1 MAADMKR
8 TAHLPAWKIKE
19 VEALI
24 EKIRQSR
31 VIGVVGLRD
40 LPAADLQ
47 QMRNDL
53 RDNIEIR
60 MVRNTIA
67 KRALKSSAPEIKQLA
82 DFVED
87 QSALIFSDENPFKL
101 YNMLKRSKRP
111 MLIKAGS
118 KSPKDIVIEPGET
131 TFSPG
136 PMVGKLQAAGIPAAI
151 KGGKVVI
158 NQQVTLIKGGE
169 VVSTKVA
176 DILKDMDIFPR
187 NVGIDLRGAY
197 EGGLIF
203 HANDLSLDLER
214 LLSQFGSAS
223 AKAFN
228 LAIEVGYAT
237 SQTVIPMLQIAQAKA
252 TSLVTELGIP
262 VPGMMEFVL
271 AKAVVD
277 AQIID
282 SLVSGAK
289 SVAQAPLSTAV
300 QVPKAKED
308 HDMEKKDAEED
319 AGVEGLSALFE

>member
-1 MAADMKR
+1 MAADIKR

-19 VEALI
+19 VETLV
-24 EKIRQSR
+24 EKIRQNR
-31 VIGVVGLRD
+31 VIGVVGVRD
-40 LPAADLQ
+40 LPAVDLQ

-53 RDNIEIR
+53 RDRIEIR

-67 KRALKSSAPEIKQLA
+67 KKALRGSAPEIERLA

-87 QSALIFSDENPFKL
+87 QSALIFSNENPFKL
-101 YNMLKRSKRP
+101 YSMLEKSKRP
-111 MLIKAGS
+111 MLIKTGS
-118 KSPKDIVIEPGET
+118 KSPKDIIIEPGET

-151 KGGKVVI
+151 KSGKVVI
-158 NQQVTLIKGGE
+158 NQQVTLVKEGQ

-187 NVGIDLRGAY
+187 SVGIDLRGAY

-203 HANDLSLDLER
+203 HAKDLSLDLEK

-237 SQTVIPMLQIAQAKA
+237 SQTVIPMLQMAQTKA
-252 TSLVTELGIP
+252 TSLVIKLGIP
-262 VPGMMEFVL
+262 VPSMMEFVL
-271 AKAVVD
+271 SKAAAD
-277 AQIID
+277 AMAID
-282 SLVSGAK
+282 SLMSGAK
-289 SVAQAPLSTAV
+289 SSDQAPLSIDV
-300 QVPKAKED
+300 QVPKAKEKQD
-308 HDMEKKDAEED
+308 AEKKDAEED
-319 AGVEGLSALFE
+319 AGVEGLGALFE